1 MKLGEL
7 SKRTKALAEEQA
19 SSKGKSEMFHFNH
32 GKQRKVFPDYNPY
45 TIKRCNDCDLAK
57 RKFGKMDANEL
68 CAECALLRTCEDRIC
83 EEVIRYQNGG
93 SVLKHPLVSRD
104 HSDYDKLIGVAKFFA
119 QKDGERVVLTPKI
132 SRPPKFEYEEIN
144 ILY

>member
-1 MKLGEL
+1 
-7 SKRTKALAEEQA
+7 
-19 SSKGKSEMFHFNH
+19 MFRFNP
-32 GKQRKVFPDYNPY
+32 GKQRKVFRDYKPY

-57 RKFGKMDANEL
+57 GNEL

-119 QKDGERVVLTPKI
+119 QKDGERVVLTPKM